1 MTFYRYI
8 SSCTIKKPTNITN
21 QKQINE
27 LSDRIMVTHPTVV
40 IVTNAHHIPSEN
52 PDKKV
57 LGK

>member
-1 MTFYRYI
+1 MTLYRYI
-8 SSCTIKKPTNITN
+8 SSCTIKTNITN
-21 QKQINE
+21 QKQTNE
-27 LSDRIMVTHPTVV
+27 LSNRIMVTHPTVV